1 MTTRRL
7 ALLVLAGLL
16 LLLGTA
22 SEQAAANDVEVDC
35 ALVAKT
41 ACANEGGCRLYQQ
54 LGCNCRFVC
63 ESGAE
68 GYQTCG
74 R

>member
-7 ALLVLAGLL
+7 VLLVLAGLL
-16 LLLGTA
+16 MLSTA
-22 SEQAAANDVEVDC
+22 SEQAAASDVTIDC
-35 ALVAKT
+35 AAIAKA

-54 LGCNCRFVC
+54 IGCNCRFVC

-68 GYQTCG
+68 GYQICG

>member
-7 ALLVLAGLL
+7 VLLLVAGLL
-16 LLLGTA
+16 LLSTA
-22 SEQAAANDVEVDC
+22 SEQAAAAAAEVDC
-35 ALVAKT
+35 AVVART

-54 LGCNCRFVC
+54 VGCNCKFVC